1 MIKYLLDTNICIY
14 IMNQRPLKIIHKFKQ
29 FNVGDIGISTITVS
43 ELQYGA
49 VKSKNPK
56 LNVQRVEEFLA
67 PLELLPYD
75 HNAANFYGEI
85 RYNLEKKGQVIGPLD
100 MLIAAHALSND
111 IILVTNNEK
120 EFQRVNNLRI
130 ENWIK
135 LAPQNE

>member
-1 MIKYLLDTNICIY
+1 
-14 IMNQRPLKIIHKFKQ
+14 MNRRPIEIIHKFKQ

-49 VKSKNPK
+49 VKSDNPK
-56 LNVQRVEEFLA
+56 LNVQRVEEFLV
-67 PLELLPYD
+67 PLELIPYD
-75 HNAANFYGEI
+75 LNAANFYGEI
-85 RYNLEKKGQVIGPLD
+85 RYNLEKRGQVIGPLD
-100 MLIAAHALSND
+100 MLIAAHALSNH

-135 LAPQNE
+135 

>member
-1 MIKYLLDTNICIY
+1 LIKYLLDTNICIY
-14 IMNQRPLKIIHKFKQ
+14 IMNQRPLEIIHKFKQ

-56 LNVQRVEEFLA
+56 LNLQRVEEFLA

-120 EFQRVNNLRI
+120 EFQRVNHLRI

-135 LAPQNE
+135 

>member
-14 IMNQRPLKIIHKFKQ
+14 IMNRRPIEIIHKFKQ
-29 FNVGDIGISTITVS
+29 FNVGEIGISTITVS

-49 VKSKNPK
+49 VKSDNPK
-56 LNVQRVEEFLA
+56 LNVQRVEEFLV
-67 PLELLPYD
+67 PLELIPYD
-75 HNAANFYGEI
+75 LNAANFYGEI
-85 RYNLEKKGQVIGPLD
+85 RYNLEKRGQVIGPLD
-100 MLIAAHALSND
+100 MLIAAHALSNH

-135 LAPQNE
+135 

>member
-14 IMNQRPLKIIHKFKQ
+14 IMNQRPIEIIRKFKQ

-49 VKSKNPK
+49 IKSKNPK
-56 LNVQRVEEFLA
+56 FSIQRVEEFLA
-67 PLELLPYD
+67 PLEILPYD

-85 RYNLEKKGQVIGPLD
+85 RHHLETKGEVIGPLD

-120 EFQRVNNLRI
+120 EFQRVNHLKI

-135 LAPQNE
+135 

>member
-1 MIKYLLDTNICIY
+1 
-14 IMNQRPLKIIHKFKQ
+14 MNRRPLEIISKFKQ

-49 VKSKNPK
+49 VKSKNPEI
-56 LNVQRVEEFLA
+56 NVQRVEEFLA

-75 HNAANFYGEI
+75 HNAANIYGEI

-100 MLIAAHALSND
+100 MLIAAHAISND
-111 IILVTNNEK
+111 IVLVTNNEK
-120 EFQRVNNLRI
+120 EFQRVNHLKI

-135 LAPQNE
+135 

>member
-1 MIKYLLDTNICIY
+1 
-14 IMNQRPLKIIHKFKQ
+14 MNRRPPEIIQKFKQ
-29 FNVGDIGISTITVS
+29 FNVGDIGVSTITVS

-56 LNVQRVEEFLA
+56 LNIQRVDEFLA

-75 HNAANFYGEI
+75 HDAANFYGEL

-100 MLIAAHALSND
+100 MLIAALALSND

-120 EFQRVNNLRI
+120 EFQRINHLRI

-135 LAPQNE
+135 